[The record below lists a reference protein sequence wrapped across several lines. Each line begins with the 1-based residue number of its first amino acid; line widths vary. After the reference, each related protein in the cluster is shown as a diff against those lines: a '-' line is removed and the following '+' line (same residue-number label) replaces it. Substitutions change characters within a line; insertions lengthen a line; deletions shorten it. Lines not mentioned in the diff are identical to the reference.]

1 MLPFIP
7 TAVCLLNAHVPLQVP
22 PETLGENDALGAIE
36 GGRMH
41 IGNVDRHV
49 GDCLAPAMRP
59 DSLARS
65 LQGRPVQVGDVP
77 LIVLV
82 GGLGTRAGFS

>member
-22 PETLGENDALGAIE
+22 PETLGENDALGDIE
-36 GGRMH
+36 GERMH
-41 IGNVDRHV
+41 IGYVGRHV
-49 GDCLAPAMRP
+49 GDCLAPAMRSN
-59 DSLARS
+59 SLARW
-65 LQGRPVQVGDVP
+65 LRGRPVQVGDVT

-82 GGLGTRAGFS
+82 GGLGTRARFS